1 MYKKTKNGLNS
12 GINLMEDVRRGEEK
26 FSFSLT
32 CIDEICAVRASV
44 TTPRNPPT
52 HRSHYPV
59 ACGCWNEIR
68 ERKRGEGEDGANVD
82 FCFQL
87 HPRGCDF
94 HSKAEGRHK
103 E

>member
-1 MYKKTKNGLNS
+1 M
-12 GINLMEDVRRGEEK
+12 
-26 FSFSLT
+26 
-32 CIDEICAVRASV
+32 
-44 TTPRNPPT
+44 TTPPPPIPLP
-52 HRSHYPV
+52 SV

-82 FCFQL
+82 FCFQIN
-87 HPRGCDF
+87 PRGCDF